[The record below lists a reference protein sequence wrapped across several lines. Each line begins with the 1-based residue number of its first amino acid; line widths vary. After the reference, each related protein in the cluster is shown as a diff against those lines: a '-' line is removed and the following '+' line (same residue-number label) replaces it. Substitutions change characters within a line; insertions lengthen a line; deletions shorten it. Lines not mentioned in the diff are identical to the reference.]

1 MVSIRQATSSDIP
14 AIITLTKAVF
24 DTFVA
29 PSYSAEGNAEFYKYL
44 SSEAFH
50 ERLGSN
56 HFILLAYQEEHL
68 AGLIE
73 IRNYDH
79 VSLFFV
85 ESSYQKQGIGRAL
98 FNEALDRIQTN
109 NPTCLEISVN
119 SSPNAVMTY
128 EKLGFQK
135 TADEKETNGIKYVPM
150 KMELEK

>member
-1 MVSIRQATSSDIP
+1 
-14 AIITLTKAVF
+14 
-24 DTFVA
+24 
-29 PSYSAEGNAEFYKYL
+29 
-44 SSEAFH
+44 
-50 ERLGSN
+50 
-56 HFILLAYQEEHL
+56 
-68 AGLIE
+68 
-73 IRNYDH
+73 
-79 VSLFFV
+79 LFFV